1 MAYFSQEQKKAMMP
15 QMKAL
20 LKQYGLK
27 GSVSVRN
34 RSSVVLTL
42 RSGDIDF
49 GVDHCDVNVYWIDQH
64 WSGVAQEFLKKAA
77 AILRGPDYFD
87 HSDSQTDY
95 FHTSHYYD
103 IQVGKWDKPYVFT
116 GVKQQVAA

>member
-1 MAYFSQEQKKAMMP
+1 MAYFSQEQKQAMMP
-15 QMKAL
+15 QIRAL
-20 LKQYGLK
+20 LKKYGLK

-34 RSSVVLTL
+34 HSTVVLTL
-42 RSGDIDF
+42 RGGAIDF

-64 WSGVAQEFLKKAA
+64 WDGVAREFLNQAA
-77 AILRGPDYFD
+77 AILRGPDYFN

-95 FHTSHYYD
+95 FHTSHYYG

-116 GVKQQVAA
+116 GVAQEAA